1 MNLKELMKYERLK
14 RGMTQ
19 QEFADLLGVTR
30 GTLAHYELGRIPA
43 PAALKRISEKLGV
56 DLAKAV
62 IIGDK
67 EREETNEQFKQ
78 FS

>member
-1 MNLKELMKYERLK
+1 MKYERLK

-19 QEFADLLGVTR
+19 QEFADFIGVTR
-30 GTLAHYELGRIPA
+30 ATLAHYELGRIPA
-43 PAALKRISEKLGV
+43 PATLKKIGEKLDV

-67 EREETNEQFKQ
+67 EREVTNGQFK
-78 FS
+78 